1 MCLACIDYHDK
12 QPLKHKEQKNVYSY
26 KYNLALG
33 IIQEEDTQ
41 WMHSNILFLLEASH
55 ENVIYNTGLA
65 MGLFGFPA
73 GA

>member
-41 WMHSNILFLLEASH
+41 
-55 ENVIYNTGLA
+55 
-65 MGLFGFPA
+65 
-73 GA
+73 

>member
-1 MCLACIDYHDK
+1 
-12 QPLKHKEQKNVYSY
+12 VYSY